1 MSPESSVPHTTQADS
16 PPQQSKEEPS
26 VYVGY
31 LAAAGEV
38 VDDLGSDGAVH
49 VGEEHLG
56 MAVGG
61 DAAVHHHQGA
71 LHSLSPPGVVF
82 LRRSE
87 RECGPGAVAPHNAGH
102 PSGKTGV

>member
-1 MSPESSVPHTTQADS
+1 M
-16 PPQQSKEEPS
+16 
-26 VYVGY
+26 YVGY

-71 LHSLSPPGVVF
+71 LHSLAPPGVVF

-87 RECGPGAVAPHNAGH
+87 REYRPGTVAPAITLVTQVGRLGFRV
-102 PSGKTGV
+102 PECT